1 MIITNTAISA
11 YQNAIRQHDSLTE
24 KIAGNKTNK
33 AADNS
38 GGFGDLLKNSV
49 SKVNQMQQ
57 DKDLMIE
64 EFAAG
69 KSQNVHELMIS
80 LQKAGLAMQMTST
93 VRGKIMT
100 AYQELMRMP
109 F

>member
-1 MIITNTAISA
+1 MIVTNTAISA

-24 KIAGNKTNK
+24 KIIGNTTNK

-38 GGFGDLLKNSV
+38 GGFGDMLKNSV
-49 SKVNQMQQ
+49 SKVNQMEQE
-57 DKDLMIE
+57 KELMVE

-69 KSQNVHELMIS
+69 KTQNVHELMIT

-93 VRGKIMT
+93 VRGKVMT